1 MEQILESYL
10 VALGFKPDEA
20 SFRKFEAMLARADS
34 AVDNHTG
41 GMLKAVLKA
50 QTGIIGAFT
59 TMSGAAVGLVDKVAM
74 ADQGYR
80 LFGLRMLATAE
91 TGRKLKMITEGLGAS
106 LEEIIWDQELH
117 QRAVVMSADIDRL
130 TKQLGPD
137 FEKNMKGIRDIR
149 FQFTEL
155 GLVFQGAEMEF
166 ASKLFES
173 MGINIQTL
181 HQWVEKL
188 AAAAPGFADRLAT
201 GMVPV
206 LRETVVMLKAI
217 ADVGAGA
224 ATVFTN
230 LIGVLSGDT
239 AIVGTTF
246 NFEKLA
252 KAMEHV
258 LSLAARVFH
267 AIASAEGFVSHI
279 LSGDLSG
286 AFKALTPGGGAVGG
300 ALAGAAYGSFFGP
313 LGTAVGGVIGGTGG
327 YFYGKASQA
336 IMNGDSSGS
345 GAGVYSSRTAF
356 DSIADAITKQ
366 EGFYPG
372 SVAYRNNNPGNMVY
386 AGQAGAYPGGA
397 GGFAKFTDAAAGRA
411 AIISQL
417 RLDAARGLTL
427 GQEIEKWAPR
437 SDRRNNTDAYIANV
451 AARTGLSPSTR
462 LSDIQMT
469 VRGGD
474 VYVQGTS
481 ATPAQIRKAAA
492 DGTQDGAARLA
503 DSQRQWVQ
511 AQLAPA

>member
-201 GMVPV
+201 GLVPV
-206 LRETVVMLKAI
+206 LRETVVML
-217 ADVGAGA
+217 
-224 ATVFTN
+224 
-230 LIGVLSGDT
+230 
-239 AIVGTTF
+239 
-246 NFEKLA
+246 
-252 KAMEHV
+252 
-258 LSLAARVFH
+258 
-267 AIASAEGFVSHI
+267 
-279 LSGDLSG
+279 
-286 AFKALTPGGGAVGG
+286 
-300 ALAGAAYGSFFGP
+300 
-313 LGTAVGGVIGGTGG
+313 
-327 YFYGKASQA
+327 
-336 IMNGDSSGS
+336 
-345 GAGVYSSRTAF
+345 
-356 DSIADAITKQ
+356 
-366 EGFYPG
+366 
-372 SVAYRNNNPGNMVY
+372 
-386 AGQAGAYPGGA
+386 
-397 GGFAKFTDAAAGRA
+397 
-411 AIISQL
+411 
-417 RLDAARGLTL
+417 
-427 GQEIEKWAPR
+427 
-437 SDRRNNTDAYIANV
+437 
-451 AARTGLSPSTR
+451 
-462 LSDIQMT
+462 
-469 VRGGD
+469 
-474 VYVQGTS
+474 
-481 ATPAQIRKAAA
+481 
-492 DGTQDGAARLA
+492 
-503 DSQRQWVQ
+503 
-511 AQLAPA
+511 